1 MPMIYYFCKACKAI
15 KQATVKPLMCDRCL
29 AVGVKVLS
37 TDEVMDAFDKH
48 ELAFCATCGI
58 DHSTSIAVHYTR

>member
-1 MPMIYYFCKACKAI
+1 
-15 KQATVKPLMCDRCL
+15 
-29 AVGVKVLS
+29 
-37 TDEVMDAFDKH
+37 MDAFDKH